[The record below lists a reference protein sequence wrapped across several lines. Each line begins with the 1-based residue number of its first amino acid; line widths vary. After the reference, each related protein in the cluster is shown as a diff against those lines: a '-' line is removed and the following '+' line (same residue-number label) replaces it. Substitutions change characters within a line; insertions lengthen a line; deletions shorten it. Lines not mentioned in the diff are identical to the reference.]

1 MAEEPLNK
9 NTIPAF
15 LARQVLTSLLIV
27 ALALA
32 AGLAVNRAR
41 PDRFDPFVDWRA
53 MEVEAGYRRLPA
65 GVLGVK
71 FEEMVKLYR
80 RSDVWLADTRPADF
94 YSLGHIPGAKS
105 VPLSEAEKVLPG
117 LLEKMPR
124 AQLVVV
130 YCDGSACPDS
140 FRLARL
146 MTARGLRRVAVYL
159 GGIEEWEGRG
169 MPIVRVTG
177 G

>member
-9 NTIPAF
+9 ITIRAF
-15 LARQVLTSLLIV
+15 LVRQVLIALLMII
-27 ALALA
+27 AASA
-32 AGLAVNRAR
+32 AGVAMNQVR

-53 MEVEAGYRRLPA
+53 VEVEAGYRRLPE

-71 FEEMVKLYR
+71 FEEMVQLYR

-105 VPLSEAEKVLPG
+105 VPLSEAEKVLPA

-130 YCDGSACPDS
+130 YCEGSACPDS

-159 GGIEEWEGRG
+159 GGIEEWESRG

>member
-9 NTIPAF
+9 ITIRAF
-15 LARQVLTSLLIV
+15 LVRQVLIALLMIIAALV
-27 ALALA
+27 A
-32 AGLAVNRAR
+32 GVVMNQVR

-53 MEVEAGYRRLPA
+53 VEVEAGYRRLPE

-105 VPLSEAEKVLPG
+105 VPLSEAEKVLPA

-130 YCDGSACPDS
+130 YCEGSACPDS

-159 GGIEEWEGRG
+159 GGIEEWESRG